1 MSVPGGPAVA
11 AWSVNNASRSTPK
24 HTPRYLFP
32 RETDRPRLR
41 LAAPEAAPGN
51 ALHPLPRHPARC
63 GRACPARGE
72 ARRLRDEAIARE
84 GPGGRRAT
92 APGRDPRG
100 GHDGGL
106 TRHDIRKADVARQ
119 RGRDA
124 AAVAGADPRGPHR
137 SEERR
142 VGKERN
148 IWSE

>member
-41 LAAPEAAPGN
+41 LAAPEAAPRN

-84 GPGGRRAT
+84 GPGGRRARARGR
-92 APGRDPRG
+92 APGG
-100 GHDGGL
+100 GPDGGL
-106 TRHDIRKADVARQ
+106 TRHDVRHGDV
-119 RGRDA
+119 GLPS
-124 AAVAGADPRGPHR
+124 VA
-137 SEERR
+137 E
-142 VGKERN
+142 
-148 IWSE
+148 